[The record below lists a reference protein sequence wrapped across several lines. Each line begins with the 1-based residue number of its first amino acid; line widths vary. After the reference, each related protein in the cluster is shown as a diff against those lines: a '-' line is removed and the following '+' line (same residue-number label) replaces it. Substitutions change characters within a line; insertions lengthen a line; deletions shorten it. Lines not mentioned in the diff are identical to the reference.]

1 MIIFDKSKNETHH
14 PNSNF
19 KKLCRRLRLFTKVK
33 VNKEELSHEELK
45 DCSIVIIG
53 SPKLPFKEEEFRVL
67 AAFIENGGSVAIFS
81 SEGGDYASK
90 SNLNVFLSEY
100 GMSIDRSSVIRAV
113 YHKYLHPKHA
123 LITNGI
129 IQPEIGEE
137 KDIPLVLS
145 GKDSSATQYTTRPQ
159 DEACDSTSSL
169 SFVYPNGTTI
179 SVQSPSFTLLSSGTT
194 SYPVDCPL
202 AAAWESDNIMGRSHN
217 DKKRPGRLIVVG
229 SSDIFADDWLDK
241 EENGKLCDVFFR
253 FLLGENIEFDSSQ
266 GRSDFEE
273 KECVPDI
280 SSLANLVKSCIQ
292 ENEPRTRDYNSMLC
306 TKMFEIHNDCIPDV
320 IDLYK
325 RLNVEYEPL
334 TLVRPHFECPHPP
347 LRMSTHPPRMMDPP
361 PPALEL
367 FDLDECFSDVRVRL
381 SQLTNQFIDDSDLE
395 DYVQEAGWIIGL
407 HSKDRLQMGAKD
419 VLYRACARIF
429 EHKCGLV

>member
-1 MIIFDKSKNETHH
+1 
-14 PNSNF
+14 
-19 KKLCRRLRLFTKVK
+19 
-33 VNKEELSHEELK
+33 
-45 DCSIVIIG
+45 
-53 SPKLPFKEEEFRVL
+53 
-67 AAFIENGGSVAIFS
+67 
-81 SEGGDYASK
+81 
-90 SNLNVFLSEY
+90 
-100 GMSIDRSSVIRAV
+100 
-113 YHKYLHPKHA
+113 
-123 LITNGI
+123 
-129 IQPEIGEE
+129 
-137 KDIPLVLS
+137 
-145 GKDSSATQYTTRPQ
+145 
-159 DEACDSTSSL
+159 
-169 SFVYPNGTTI
+169 
-179 SVQSPSFTLLSSGTT
+179 
-194 SYPVDCPL
+194 
-202 AAAWESDNIMGRSHN
+202 
-217 DKKRPGRLIVVG
+217 
-229 SSDIFADDWLDK
+229 
-241 EENGKLCDVFFR
+241 
-253 FLLGENIEFDSSQ
+253 
-266 GRSDFEE
+266 
-273 KECVPDI
+273 
-280 SSLANLVKSCIQ
+280 
-292 ENEPRTRDYNSMLC
+292 MLC